1 MRRPTSKPEKVMSVE
16 PDPAAL
22 STTWNYP
29 TTVVYGPGSLAKA
42 ARACE
47 HAGIT
52 RPLIVTDAA
61 LAALP
66 VTGAL
71 TATLRAAGREP
82 GLFSDVRS
90 NPVAANVEAGVRALR
105 AGGHD
110 GVVAL
115 GGGSALDCGKVVAF
129 MAGQD
134 RPLWDFEDIGDW
146 GTRAKPDGIAPVVA
160 IPTTAG
166 TGSEVGR
173 AGVITDEVSHTKKII
188 FHPRMMPRTA
198 ILDPEVT
205 VGLPPKL
212 TAATGMD
219 ALAHC
224 LEAYCA
230 PAWHPM
236 AEGIAVEGIR
246 LVRTALPRAYADGTD
261 LAARGMMLAAAAMG
275 ATAFQKGL
283 GAIHSLSHPIGAV
296 YDTHHGLTNAV
307 VMPYVLVFN
316 RGQIEPKI
324 ERLAA
329 WLGIE
334 GGFEGFLDW
343 LLTLRAE
350 LGVPHTLRELGVPAD
365 RFDELA
371 AMAVA
376 DPTAG
381 GNPRPLDL
389 AAARALF
396 DQAHAGSGL

>member
-1 MRRPTSKPEKVMSVE
+1 MQQ
-16 PDPAAL
+16 PDVAKLA
-22 STTWNYP
+22 TTWNYP
-29 TTVVYGPGSLAKA
+29 TAVVYGAGSLAKA
-42 ARACE
+42 GRACE
-47 HAGIT
+47 QAGIS
-52 RPLIVTDAA
+52 RPLVVTDPG

-66 VTGAL
+66 VTARLTEAL
-71 TATLRAAGREP
+71 RTAGRP
-82 GLFSDVRS
+82 AGLFTDVRP
-90 NPVAANVEAGVRALR
+90 NPVAANVEAGVRAYL

-134 RPLWDFEDIGDW
+134 RPLWDFEDVGDW
-146 GTRAKPDGIAPVVA
+146 WTRAKPEGIAPIVA

-173 AGVITDEVSHTKKII
+173 AGVITDETTHTKKII

-198 ILDPEVT
+198 ILDPEIT

-230 PAWHPM
+230 PSWHPM
-236 AEGIAVEGIR
+236 GEGIAVEGIR
-246 LVRTALPRAYADGTD
+246 LVKLALPRAYANGGD
-261 LAARGMMLAAAAMG
+261 LEARGMMLAAAAMG

-283 GAIHSLSHPIGAV
+283 GAIHSLSHPIGAI

-316 RGQIEPKI
+316 RPAIEAKI
-324 ERLAA
+324 ERLAG

-334 GGFEGFLDW
+334 GGFQGVLEWILA
-343 LLTLRAE
+343 LRAE
-350 LGVPHTLRELGVPAD
+350 LGVPHTLAALGVPSD

-381 GNPRPLDL
+381 GNPVPLDL
-389 AAARALF
+389 DAAKRLFAAAYSG
-396 DQAHAGSGL
+396 AGV

>member
-1 MRRPTSKPEKVMSVE
+1 MQQ
-16 PDPAAL
+16 PDVATLA
-22 STTWNYP
+22 TTWNYP
-29 TTVVYGPGSLAKA
+29 TTVLYGAGSLAKVG
-42 ARACE
+42 RACE
-47 HAGIT
+47 QAGIQ
-52 RPLIVTDAA
+52 RPLVVTDPGIAV
-61 LAALP
+61 LP
-66 VTGAL
+66 VT
-71 TATLRAAGREP
+71 ATLLEALRVARRAAG
-82 GLFSDVRS
+82 LFTDVRP
-90 NPVAANVEAGVRALR
+90 NPIAGNVEAGVRAFA

-134 RPLWDFEDIGDW
+134 RPLWDFEDISDW
-146 GTRAKPDGIAPVVA
+146 WTRARADGIAPIVA

-173 AGVITDEVSHTKKII
+173 AGVITDKTTHTKKII

-230 PAWHPM
+230 PTWHPM
-236 AEGIAVEGIR
+236 GEGIAVEGIR
-246 LVRTALPRAYADGTD
+246 LVKLGLPRAFANGAD
-261 LAARGMMLAAAAMG
+261 LEARGMMLAAAAMG

-283 GAIHSLSHPIGAV
+283 GAIHSLSHPIGAI

-316 RGQIEPKI
+316 RARIEPKI
-324 ERLAA
+324 ERLAG
-329 WLGIE
+329 WLGL
-334 GGFEGFLDW
+334 GGFPGFLDW
-343 LLTLRAE
+343 ILALRAE
-350 LGVPHTLRELGVPAD
+350 LCVPHTLAALGVPPN

-381 GNPRPLDL
+381 SNPEPLDL
-389 AAARALF
+389 AGAKALF
-396 DQAHAGSGL
+396 AAAYSGAGV

>member
-1 MRRPTSKPEKVMSVE
+1 ML
-16 PDPAAL
+16 AL
-22 STTWNYP
+22 DLTTLATTWSYP
-29 TTVVYGPGSLAKA
+29 TTVLFGAGSLAKVV
-42 ARACE
+42 RSCE
-47 HAGIT
+47 QAGLR
-52 RPLIVTDAA
+52 RPLVVTDPG
-61 LAALP
+61 LAQLP
-66 VTGAL
+66 VTEAL
-71 TATLRAAGREP
+71 MEILRAGGLEP
-82 GLFSDVRS
+82 GLFTEVRS
-90 NPVAANVEAGVRALR
+90 NPIAGNVEAGVKAFHG
-105 AGGHD
+105 ASHD

-115 GGGSALDCGKVVAF
+115 GGGSALDCGKVIAF
-129 MAGQD
+129 MAGQT
-134 RPLWDFEDIGDW
+134 RPLWDFEDVGDW
-146 GTRAKPDGIAPVVA
+146 WQRARADAIAPIIA

-173 AGVITDEVSHTKKII
+173 AGVITDESTHTKKII

-230 PAWHPM
+230 PSWHPM
-236 AEGIAVEGIR
+236 AEGIAVEGMR
-246 LVRTALPRAYADGTD
+246 LVKEALPRAYAQGND
-261 LAARGMMLAAAAMG
+261 LEARGMMLVASAMG

-316 RGQIEPKI
+316 RQAIEPKI

-334 GGFEGFLDW
+334 GGFAGFLGW
-343 LLTLRAE
+343 ILALRAE
-350 LGVPHTLRELGVPAD
+350 LGIPHTLRELGVPTE

-371 AMAVA
+371 TMAVA

-381 GNPRPLDL
+381 GNPEPLDR
-389 AAARALF
+389 AAANRLLAE
-396 DQAHAGSGL
+396 AYSGVGI

>member
-1 MRRPTSKPEKVMSVE
+1 M
-16 PDPAAL
+16 
-22 STTWNYP
+22 
-29 TTVVYGPGSLAKA
+29 VYGAGSLAKVV
-42 ARACE
+42 RACE
-47 HAGIT
+47 QAGIA
-52 RPLIVTDAA
+52 RPLVVTDPGV
-61 LAALP
+61 AALP
-66 VTGAL
+66 VTAAL
-71 TATLRAAGREP
+71 LDILRTGGREG
-82 GLFSDVRS
+82 GLFTDVRP
-90 NPVAANVEAGVRALR
+90 NPMAANVEAGVRTFAT
-105 AGGHD
+105 GGHD

-115 GGGSALDCGKVVAF
+115 GGGSPLDCGKVVAF
-129 MAGQD
+129 MAGQV
-134 RPLWDFEDIGDW
+134 RPLWEFEDIGDW
-146 GTRAKPDGIAPVVA
+146 WTRARSEEIAPVVA

-173 AGVITDEVSHTKKII
+173 AGVITDEATHTKKII
-188 FHPRMMPRTA
+188 FHPGMMPRTA

-205 VGLPPKL
+205 LGLPPKL

-230 PAWHPM
+230 PSWHPM

-246 LVRTALPRAYADGTD
+246 LVKLALPRAYAQGAD
-261 LAARGMMLAAAAMG
+261 LEARGMMLAAAAMG

-283 GAIHSLSHPIGAV
+283 GAIHSLSHPIGAT

-316 RGQIEPKI
+316 RNQIEPKI
-324 ERLAA
+324 ERLTA

-334 GGFEGFLDW
+334 GGFGGFVDW
-343 LLTLRAE
+343 ILALRAE
-350 LGVPHTLRELGVPAD
+350 LGVPHTLRELGVPTD

-381 GNPRPLDL
+381 GNPEPLDL
-389 AAARALF
+389 AGANRLLAEAY
-396 DQAHAGSGL
+396 SGVGI